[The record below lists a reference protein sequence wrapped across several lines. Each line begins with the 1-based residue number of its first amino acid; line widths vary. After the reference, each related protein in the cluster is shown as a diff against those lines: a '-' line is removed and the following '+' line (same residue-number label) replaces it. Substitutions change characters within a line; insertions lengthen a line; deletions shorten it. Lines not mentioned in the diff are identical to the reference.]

1 MGATTDR
8 EYINAEMWPHGNEV
22 GGCETRNIASCR
34 GDYLVPW
41 GIDLKS
47 CYEIKKWVLKMGI
60 IFEICEAASLS

>member
-22 GGCETRNIASCR
+22 GGCETRNIASYR

-47 CYEIKKWVLKMGI
+47 
-60 IFEICEAASLS
+60 